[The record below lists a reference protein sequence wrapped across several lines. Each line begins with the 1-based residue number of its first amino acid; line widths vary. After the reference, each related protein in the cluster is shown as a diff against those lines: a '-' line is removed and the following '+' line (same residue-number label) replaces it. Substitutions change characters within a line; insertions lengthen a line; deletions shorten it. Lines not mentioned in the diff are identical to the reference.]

1 MIVSEIPAS
10 SHQSEP
16 AFFLVRHGET
26 EWNASGRYQGAKDS
40 PLTEKGR
47 EQARRIGRKLASV
60 CKTASPLLAYVSPL
74 GRARETASLIA
85 ESVSLDIRLEPR
97 IAEISAGAWDGLSM
111 YEIDVEYP
119 GALSKGGPDDWYFLG
134 PGGETFEDA
143 FARVS
148 EWLSA
153 AASPSLVVTHGLAS
167 RIIRGAFCGLSKKE
181 MLQLAVPQDGFFR
194 LEDGAARLVGAG

>member
-1 MIVSEIPAS
+1 VSERPVS
-10 SHQSEP
+10 SQQSEP
-16 AFFLVRHGET
+16 AFYLARHGET

-60 CKTASPLLAYVSPL
+60 CKTAPPLLAYVSPL
-74 GRARETASLIA
+74 GRARETAALIG
-85 ESVSLDIRLEPR
+85 ESVPLEIRFEPR

-148 EWLSA
+148 EWLSEA
-153 AASPSLVVTHGLAS
+153 VSPSLVVTHGLAS
-167 RIIRGAFCGLSKKE
+167 RIIRGAFCGLSKKD
-181 MLQLAVPQDGFFR
+181 MLRLEVPQDGFYR
-194 LEDGAARLVGAG
+194 LEDRAARFVEAG

>member
-1 MIVSEIPAS
+1 MREIPAS
-10 SHQSEP
+10 SQQGEP
-16 AFFLVRHGET
+16 DFYLARHGET

-40 PLTEKGR
+40 PLTVKGR

-85 ESVSLDIRLEPR
+85 ESVPLGIRLEPR

-143 FARVS
+143 LARVS
-148 EWLSA
+148 EWLNEA
-153 AASPSLVVTHGLAS
+153 VRPSLVVTHGLAG

-181 MLQLAVPQDGFFR
+181 MLQLAVPQDGFYR
-194 LEDGAARLVGAG
+194 LEDRSARLVKAG

>member
-1 MIVSEIPAS
+1 MSERPVSS
-10 SHQSEP
+10 QQSEP
-16 AFFLVRHGET
+16 AFYLARHGET

-60 CKTASPLLAYVSPL
+60 CKTAPPLLAYVSPL
-74 GRARETASLIA
+74 GRARETAALIG
-85 ESVSLDIRLEPR
+85 ESVPLEIRFEPR

-148 EWLSA
+148 EWLSEA
-153 AASPSLVVTHGLAS
+153 VSPSLVVTHGLAS
-167 RIIRGAFCGLSKKE
+167 RIIRGAFCGLSKKD
-181 MLQLAVPQDGFFR
+181 MLRLEVPQDGFYR
-194 LEDGAARLVGAG
+194 LEDRAARLVEAD

>member
-1 MIVSEIPAS
+1 MSERPVSS
-10 SHQSEP
+10 QQSEP
-16 AFFLVRHGET
+16 AFYLARHGET

-60 CKTASPLLAYVSPL
+60 CKTAPPLLAYVSPL
-74 GRARETASLIA
+74 GRARETAALIG
-85 ESVSLDIRLEPR
+85 ESVPLEIRFEPR

-148 EWLSA
+148 EWLSEA
-153 AASPSLVVTHGLAS
+153 VSPSLVVTHGLAS
-167 RIIRGAFCGLSKKE
+167 RIIRGAFCGLSKKD
-181 MLQLAVPQDGFFR
+181 MLRLEVPQDGFYR
-194 LEDGAARLVGAG
+194 LEDRAARFVEAG

>member
-1 MIVSEIPAS
+1 VSERPVS
-10 SHQSEP
+10 SQQSEP
-16 AFFLVRHGET
+16 AFYLARHGET

-60 CKTASPLLAYVSPL
+60 CKTAPPLLAYVSPL
-74 GRARETASLIA
+74 GRARETAALIG
-85 ESVSLDIRLEPR
+85 ESVPLEIRFEPR

-148 EWLSA
+148 EWLSEA
-153 AASPSLVVTHGLAS
+153 VSPSLVVTHGLAS
-167 RIIRGAFCGLSKKE
+167 RIIRGAFCGLSKKD
-181 MLQLAVPQDGFFR
+181 MLRLEVPQDGFYR
-194 LEDGAARLVGAG
+194 LEDRAARLVEAD

>member
-1 MIVSEIPAS
+1 MSERPVSS
-10 SHQSEP
+10 QQSEP
-16 AFFLVRHGET
+16 AFYLARHGET

-60 CKTASPLLAYVSPL
+60 CKTAPPLLAYVSPL
-74 GRARETASLIA
+74 GRARETAALIG
-85 ESVSLDIRLEPR
+85 ESVPLEIRFEPR

-148 EWLSA
+148 EWLSEA
-153 AASPSLVVTHGLAS
+153 VSPSLVVTHGLAS
-167 RIIRGAFCGLSKKE
+167 RIIQGAFCGLSKKD
-181 MLQLAVPQDGFFR
+181 MLRLEVPQDGFYR
-194 LEDGAARLVGAG
+194 LEDRAARFVEAG